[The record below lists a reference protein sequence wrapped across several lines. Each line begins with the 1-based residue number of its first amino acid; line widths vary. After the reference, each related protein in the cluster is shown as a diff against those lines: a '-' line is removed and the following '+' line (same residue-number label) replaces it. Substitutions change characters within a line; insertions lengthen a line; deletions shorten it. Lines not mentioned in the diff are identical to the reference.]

1 MHNGSVK
8 QITTLVEN
16 DFIKMINL
24 EERYNYSKS
33 LMKIQRLQNLKE
45 QGVQKSM
52 VKIMLQLID
61 YYATCI
67 CEAEINMEN
76 IVKYFQNKL
85 KDINSHYK
93 EVMEEETKKY
103 VLERVETEVSNL
115 ELGNITTCIT
125 RSEIEE
131 LSEPG

>member
-1 MHNGSVK
+1 
-8 QITTLVEN
+8 
-16 DFIKMINL
+16 
-24 EERYNYSKS
+24 
-33 LMKIQRLQNLKE
+33 
-45 QGVQKSM
+45 
-52 VKIMLQLID
+52 
-61 YYATCI
+61 
-67 CEAEINMEN
+67 MEN

-131 LSEPG
+131 LSEFG

>member
-1 MHNGSVK
+1 
-8 QITTLVEN
+8 
-16 DFIKMINL
+16 
-24 EERYNYSKS
+24 
-33 LMKIQRLQNLKE
+33 
-45 QGVQKSM
+45 
-52 VKIMLQLID
+52 
-61 YYATCI
+61 
-67 CEAEINMEN
+67 MEN

-131 LSEPG
+131 LSEFGQEDLKIRGQNSKCNLNTNLMMALHNQNI